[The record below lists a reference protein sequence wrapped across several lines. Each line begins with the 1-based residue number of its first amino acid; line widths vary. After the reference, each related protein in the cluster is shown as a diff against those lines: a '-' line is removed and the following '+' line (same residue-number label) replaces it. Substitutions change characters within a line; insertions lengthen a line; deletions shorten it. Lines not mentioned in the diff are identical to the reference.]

1 MIRLC
6 LNSRSSSIVSLLLLA
21 ASLFSPRLAAE
32 VPLRAFT
39 ASYDLYQSGMHI
51 AVAQLSLQGSEGL
64 WRWRMT
70 TKARGV
76 YALFIKKRPYS
87 ETSFTQ
93 DNDDIQLQQI
103 VVTDSANDKKRE
115 SANFDW
121 NNGSIAVLRRGKQ
134 NQLPLNAEVYDYHSI
149 HLLTAAMHL
158 RQMKNITIDFYLKG
172 KLVKSRVVFSGE
184 GDVDI
189 DGKSIGALIFEQV
202 IVRSNSKIKYYYDA
216 NNPLLPLRIEKL
228 ESGESPTILS
238 LREVDWNL

>member
-1 MIRLC
+1 
-6 LNSRSSSIVSLLLLA
+6 
-21 ASLFSPRLAAE
+21 
-32 VPLRAFT
+32 
-39 ASYDLYQSGMHI
+39 MHI

-76 YALFIKKRPYS
+76 YAFFIKKRPYS

-93 DNDDIQLQQI
+93 NNDDIQLQQI
-103 VVTDSANDKKRE
+103 VVTDSENKKKRE

-121 NNGSIAVLRRGKQ
+121 NKGSIAVIRRGKQ

-158 RQMKNITIDFYLKG
+158 RQMKSTTVDFYLKG
-172 KLVKSRVVFSGE
+172 KLVKSRIVFSGE
-184 GDVDI
+184 ADVDI
-189 DGKSIGALIFEQV
+189 DGKSIGALVFEQV

-216 NNPLLPLRIEKL
+216 ENPLLPLRIEKL
-228 ESGESPTILS
+228 ESGESPTVLS
-238 LREVDWNL
+238 LREVDWIL

>member
-6 LNSRSSSIVSLLLLA
+6 LSSRSNSIASLLLLA
-21 ASLFSPRLAAE
+21 VSLFSPRLAAE

-51 AVAQLSLQGSEGL
+51 AVAQLSLQGSDGL

-70 TKARGV
+70 TKARGI
-76 YALFIKKRPYS
+76 YSLFINKSPYS

-93 DNDDIQLQQI
+93 NNNDIQLQQ
-103 VVTDSANDKKRE
+103 VLVTDTADKKKHE

-121 NNGSIAVLRRGKQ
+121 NKGSIAVLRRGKQ

-158 RQMKNITIDFYLKG
+158 QKLKNTTIDFYLKG
-172 KLVKSRVVFSGE
+172 KLVKSRVVYSGE
-184 GDVDI
+184 GNVDI
-189 DGKSIGALIFEQV
+189 NGEAIEALIFEQV

-228 ESGESPTILS
+228 ESGESPAILS
-238 LREVDWNL
+238 LRKVDWDL

>member
-6 LNSRSSSIVSLLLLA
+6 LNSRYNSITSLLLLTV
-21 ASLFSPRLAAE
+21 SLFSPRLAAE

-39 ASYDLYQSGMHI
+39 ANYDLYQSGMHI
-51 AVAQLSLQGSEGL
+51 AVAQLSLRGSDEL

-70 TKARGV
+70 TKARGI
-76 YALFIKKRPYS
+76 YALFISKSPYS

-93 DNDDIQLQQI
+93 NNNDIQLQQI
-103 VVTDSANDKKRE
+103 VVTDSADKKKHE

-121 NNGSIAVLRRGKQ
+121 KKGSIAVLRRGKQ

-149 HLLTAAMHL
+149 HLLTASMHL
-158 RQMKNITIDFYLKG
+158 QQLKSTTIDFYLKG
-172 KLVKSRVVFSGE
+172 RLVKSRVVYSGE
-184 GDVDI
+184 GNVDI
-189 DGKSIGALIFEQV
+189 NGESIDALVFEQV

-228 ESGESPTILS
+228 ESGESPAVLS
-238 LREVDWNL
+238 LREVNWDL

>member
-6 LNSRSSSIVSLLLLA
+6 LNSRSNSIASLLLLTV
-21 ASLFSPRLAAE
+21 SLFSPKLAAE
-32 VPLRAFT
+32 VPLRAFN

-51 AVAQLSLQGSEGL
+51 AVTQLSLQGSNGL

-70 TKARGV
+70 TKARGI
-76 YALFIKKRPYS
+76 YAFFIDKRPYS

-93 DNDDIQLQQI
+93 NNNDIQLQQI
-103 VVTDSANDKKRE
+103 VVTDSADKKKHE

-121 NNGSIAVLRRGKQ
+121 NKGNIVVLRRGKQ
-134 NQLPLNAEVYDYHSI
+134 DQIPLNAEVYDYHSI

-158 RQMKNITIDFYLKG
+158 QQLKNTTIDFYMKG
-172 KLVKSRVVFSGE
+172 RLVKSRVVYSGE
-184 GDVDI
+184 ANVDI
-189 DGKSIGALIFEQV
+189 NGKSIGALVFEQV

-238 LREVDWNL
+238 LREVTWDL